1 MVSRVSGADA
11 SDSDPEELVNACLD
25 VLGPIEVGD
34 ETRALLNEVASAGM
48 EDGVSQELILDLFKM
63 IVSSREY
70 QLC

>member
-1 MVSRVSGADA
+1 M
-11 SDSDPEELVNACLD
+11 
-25 VLGPIEVGD
+25 LGPIEVGD

-48 EDGVSQELILDLFKM
+48 EDGVSQELILDLFKL